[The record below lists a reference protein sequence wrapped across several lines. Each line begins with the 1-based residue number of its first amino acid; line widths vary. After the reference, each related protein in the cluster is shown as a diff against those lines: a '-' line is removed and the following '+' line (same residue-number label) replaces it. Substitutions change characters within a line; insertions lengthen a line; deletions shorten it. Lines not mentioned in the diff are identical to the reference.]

1 MAVGDAMTL
10 PSIIFLAAAVVPIFF
25 GTIRSASVWL
35 TVQAAAL
42 AWNVGSPGH
51 ASPHAVASVIEIL
64 VLRAI
69 LAPQVLRRVVRH
81 RAEPDLDLMP
91 SNLFTWAIGIVL
103 IVLAFEYATPVLSD
117 HHGLTTGAVGATVTV
132 SLLLLSTN
140 DSPLAQLVAV
150 LLMENALALF
160 ESLLSEP
167 WPLPVHVALST
178 VYVLTLIVGAWLIGT
193 PDPVPEARHAGE
205 RM

>member
-1 MAVGDAMTL
+1 MTL

-42 AWNVGSPGH
+42 AWSVGSPGH
-51 ASPHAVASVIEIL
+51 ASSHAVASVMEIL
-64 VLRAI
+64 VIRAI

-81 RAEPDLDLMP
+81 RGEPDLDLMP

-103 IVLAFEYATPVLSD
+103 IVLAFEYAAPVLSD
-117 HHGLTTGAVGATVTV
+117 HHGLTTGAVGAAVTV

-140 DSPLAQLVAV
+140 DSPLAQFVAV

-160 ESLLSEP
+160 ESLLPEP
-167 WPLPVHVALST
+167 WPLPVHVALTT
-178 VYVLTLIVGAWLIGT
+178 VYLLTVVVGGWLLAT
-193 PDPVPEARHAGE
+193 PEPVAGARHAEE
-205 RM
+205 RV